1 MKRFLLMVMIAVST
15 AAAAPPQN
23 SGLKLP
29 PYKKLK
35 LPNGMTLLLM
45 ERHQVPLVSFEA
57 LINAGPVADPSGQAG
72 VASLTAE
79 LLRKG
84 TKTRSA
90 DQFSTALDFVGGQFR
105 ASVTAEYATIS
116 AEFMKKD
123 ISTGADLLADALLNP
138 TFPQEEVE
146 KLIQQHRDGIKAAKD
161 QALAVLSFYFNAYL
175 YGTHPYAR
183 PGNGDERSLPTIT
196 RDAIV
201 KFYRA
206 YYTPGNTILAV
217 VGDFDPYE
225 MEKMLSQKF
234 ASWPAQPATAIS
246 VSDQADIQGKRLL
259 LIDKPDATQTY
270 FCIGNIGVT
279 RTNPD
284 RVYIRVVNTLFGG
297 RFTSMLNSEL
307 RIKSGLTYGA
317 SSRFEQRKARGPFLI
332 STYTRTATTEK
343 AMDMTL
349 GVIQNLQEKGV
360 TQEALDSAKNYI
372 KGQFPRTLETS
383 GQLAAQLAQFEF
395 YGLDQ
400 REINDLYPQIDAMT
414 LADAQRVI
422 HQYFP
427 RDNLVFVVI
436 GKASEIGAVVRKY
449 APKMDT
455 RAITEPGFWSAPAP
469 GRASPERHLTELLK
483 PQHGEH

>member
-1 MKRFLLMVMIAVST
+1 MKRLLLMAMIAVATTTS
-15 AAAAPPQN
+15 ALPAQN
-23 SGLKLP
+23 NGLKLP

-45 ERHQVPLVSFEA
+45 ERHQVPLVSFQA
-57 LINAGPVADPSGQAG
+57 LINAGPIADPSGQEG

-90 DQFSTALDFVGGQFR
+90 DQFSAALDFIGGQFR
-105 ASVTAEYATIS
+105 TSVAAEYATIS

-123 ISTGADLLADALLNP
+123 ISTGADLLADALLHP

-146 KLIQQHRDGIKAAKD
+146 KLIQQRRDGIRAAKD
-161 QALAVLSFYFNAYL
+161 QALAVLPLYFNAYL
-175 YGTHPYAR
+175 YGPHPYAR
-183 PGNGDERSLPTIT
+183 PSNGDEKSLPTIT

-206 YYTPGNTILAV
+206 YYTPGNVILAV
-217 VGDFDPYE
+217 VGDFDSSQV
-225 MEKMLSQKF
+225 EKMLLQEF
-234 ASWPAQPATAIS
+234 GPWPPKPSPALALPER
-246 VSDQADIQGKRLL
+246 ADINGKRLL
-259 LIDKPDATQTY
+259 LVDKPDATQTY
-270 FCIGNIGVT
+270 FCIGSIGVT

-317 SSRFEQRKARGPFLI
+317 SSRFEQRKACGPFLI
-332 STYTRTATTEK
+332 TTYTRTATTEK

-349 GVIQNLQEKGV
+349 EVIQSLHEKGV
-360 TQEALDSAKNYI
+360 TQEALDSAKNYL
-372 KGQFPRTLETS
+372 KGQSPRTLETS
-383 GQLAAQLAQFEF
+383 GQLASQLTQLEF
-395 YGLDQ
+395 YGLDE
-400 REINDLYPQIDAMT
+400 REINDLCAQIDAMT

-449 APKMDT
+449 APQVDT
-455 RAITEPGFWSAPAP
+455 RTITEAGFWGASAS
-469 GRASPERHLTELLK
+469 GRAPL
-483 PQHGEH
+483 